1 MEKHCYMKIVL
12 FVIITGPI
20 VAFEIIDRV
29 HSPLLP
35 GGWQREKTFFLYSD
49 RFKWPTLMQA
59 GLVGQTVKTSF
70 SVLLQLRRS
79 QSQSRIKRRRHNVWD
94 VHAQSLIGKYIE
106 LGLNP

>member
-35 GGWQREKTFFLYSD
+35 GGWQREKTFFYILTDLNGPLWCRRDWSD
-49 RFKWPTLMQA
+49 KLWRQVFPFNFNC
-59 GLVGQTVKTSF
+59 VEVK
-70 SVLLQLRRS
+70 V
-79 QSQSRIKRRRHNVWD
+79 KV
-94 VHAQSLIGKYIE
+94 E
-106 LGLNP
+106 